1 MKNSFGKSF
10 FFLALASTFL
20 LGSCDD
26 DSVPAAEN
34 EEEVIT
40 DVLLTFTPAGGGN
53 AVTAL
58 SSDPDGEGPGERVTE
73 DIVLAPN
80 TTYILTIELENK
92 IAGESITE
100 EVRAEADE
108 HLFLFSWTDAI
119 FSNPTGDGN
128 IDNRTDPVNYL
139 DTDSQ
144 GLDLG
149 LETSWTIADPATGNF
164 RLVLKHQPDSKTV
177 SSGINTGETDVDI
190 SWDIIVTE

>member
-1 MKNSFGKSF
+1 MKRSFIKSLS
-10 FFLALASTFL
+10 FLAFASTFL

-40 DVLLTFTPAGGGN
+40 DILLTFTPAGGGN
-53 AVTAL
+53 PLTAL
-58 SSDPDGEGPGERVTE
+58 SSDPDGEGPAERVTE
-73 DIVLAPN
+73 DITLAPN

-100 EVRAEADE
+100 EVRAEANE
-108 HLFLFSWTDAI
+108 HLFLFSWADAI
-119 FSNPTGDGN
+119 FSNPTGNGN

-149 LETSWTIADPATGNF
+149 LETSWTTADPATGNF

-177 SSGINTGETDVDI
+177 SSGINVGETDVDI
-190 SWDIIVTE
+190 SWDVLVAE